1 MTVTAHVTEYVTLVC
16 NWPELMLPQ
25 VEEDP
30 TGGKFAGAQGQLN
43 GAPNK
48 LEAVINFHV
57 GDTITSLQKC
67 TLQPGG
73 QEVLLYATIS
83 GAIGAL

>member
-1 MTVTAHVTEYVTLVC
+1 MSRPAHDAVAAV
-16 NWPELMLPQ
+16 Q
-25 VEEDP
+25 VEDDP
-30 TGGKFAGAQGQLN
+30 TGGKFANMQGQLN

-48 LEAVINFHV
+48 LEAVINYHI
-57 GDTITSLQKC
+57 GDTVTALQKC

-83 GAIGAL
+83 GAIGLP